1 MTKIIPKT
9 LPRELDITTD
19 KNTRAYEVTKNI
31 KQTKTPYMTKKHF
44 VVLAEELAGDKL
56 FYTSAIKFH
65 EKLERMIK
73 YCEASNDRFD
83 LKVFIAHIDKTYKNL
98 CDDLNVKPELTKS
111 SELINKPILNTVS
124 ELLTMTNKLEVD
136 EVKRAETR
144 MKNRA
149 NKEGSK

>member
-111 SELINKPILNTVS
+111 SELINKPVLNI
-124 ELLTMTNKLEVD
+124 LTMTNKLEVD
-136 EVKRAETR
+136 EVKRAEAR

>member
-1 MTKIIPKT
+1 MTKIIPKK
-9 LPRELDITTD
+9 LPRELDIKVD
-19 KNTRAYEVTKNI
+19 KKTRAYEVTKNL
-31 KQTKTPYMTKKHF
+31 KSVKVPYMTKKHF

-111 SELINKPILNTVS
+111 SELLGTWF
-124 ELLTMTNKLEVD
+124 
-136 EVKRAETR
+136 VKDTDL
-144 MKNRA
+144 
-149 NKEGSK
+149 SKVKI

>member
-1 MTKIIPKT
+1 MT
-9 LPRELDITTD
+9 
-19 KNTRAYEVTKNI
+19 TK
-31 KQTKTPYMTKKHF
+31 KPPYMTKKHF
-44 VVLAEELAGDKL
+44 IVLAEELAGDKL
-56 FYTSAIKFH
+56 FYNSAIKFH
-65 EKLERMIK
+65 EKLERMIR

-83 LKVFIAHIDKTYKNL
+83 LETFTAHIDKTYKNL
-98 CDDLNVKPELTKS
+98 CEDLKVKPELTKS